1 MLALCY
7 THYGSPDRLFFKE
20 VETPLPKSTEIVV
33 KVHATTVN
41 RTDCATIRAKPFFAR
56 IITGLIVPTK
66 QIPGT
71 EFAGEVI
78 AVGAEVEGLTRGDRV
93 FGFDDTGAQAH
104 AQYLCIDA
112 SLATTI
118 PNGQDFVQAAA
129 GNEGV
134 HYARNFINKVPLKT
148 GDHVLVNGATG
159 AIGSAAVQLLSAMGV
174 NVTAT
179 CATAHI
185 DTVTSLG
192 AGRVIDYTR
201 NDFTHDI
208 QRYDYVFDT
217 VGKSSFFRCFGLI
230 KPGGAYIS
238 SDLGFLWQNL
248 YLPLLTP
255 MLAPFLK
262 QRRCIFPTP
271 YDVSATLK
279 LARTLRETGKFRAL
293 IDRSYSFEEIIEAY
307 RFVEQGHKVGNVV
320 ITIPHKK
327 QT

>member
-7 THYGSPDRLFFKE
+7 TRYGPPERLFFKDIE
-20 VETPLPKSTEIVV
+20 IPVPKSTDIVV

-56 IITGLIVPTK
+56 IITGLFVPAK
-66 QIPGT
+66 QTPGT
-71 EFAGEVI
+71 EFAGVVV
-78 AVGAEVEGLTRGDRV
+78 AAGAEVEGLTPGDRV
-93 FGFDDTGAQAH
+93 FGFDDTGARAH

-112 SLATTI
+112 SLAATI
-118 PNGQDFVQAAA
+118 PNGLEFAEAAA
-129 GNEGV
+129 GSEGA
-134 HYARNFINKVPLKT
+134 HYAQNFINKVPLKA

-159 AIGSAAVQLLSAMGV
+159 AIGSASVQLLSAMGV
-174 NVTAT
+174 KVTAT
-179 CATAHI
+179 CAAAHT
-185 DTVTSLG
+185 DTVKSLG
-192 AGRVIDYTR
+192 AERVIDYTR
-201 NDFTHDI
+201 DDFTRDA

-217 VGKSSFFRCFGLI
+217 VGKSSFFRCYGLLN
-230 KPGGAYIS
+230 PGGAYIS

-248 YLPLLTP
+248 YLPLITP
-255 MLAPFLK
+255 LLAPFLK

-271 YDVSATLK
+271 YDVPATLT
-279 LARTLRETGKFRAL
+279 LLRRLRETGKFRAL
-293 IDRSYSFEEIIEAY
+293 IDRRYAFEEIIEAY

>member
-1 MLALCY
+1 MLALFY
-7 THYGSPDRLFFKE
+7 THYGPPERLFFKE
-20 VETPLPKSTEIVV
+20 VEIPVPKNSDIVV

-66 QIPGT
+66 QTPGT

-78 AVGAEVEGLTRGDRV
+78 AVGADVEGLTCGDRV
-93 FGFDDTGAQAH
+93 FGFDDKGARAH
-104 AQYLCIDA
+104 AQYLCINA
-112 SLATTI
+112 SLAATI
-118 PNGQDFVQAAA
+118 PHELDFVEAAA
-129 GNEGV
+129 GNEGA
-134 HYARNFINKVPLKT
+134 HYAQNFINKVPLKT

-174 NVTAT
+174 KVTAT

-185 DTVTSLG
+185 NTVISLG
-192 AGRVIDYTR
+192 AERVIDYTR
-201 NDFTHDI
+201 DDFTRDA
-208 QRYDYVFDT
+208 QRYDCVFDT
-217 VGKSSFFRCFGLI
+217 VGKSSFSRCFGLL

-248 YLPLLTP
+248 YLPLITP
-255 MLAPFLK
+255 FLAPFLK

-271 YDVSATLK
+271 YDVSTTLK
-279 LARTLRETGKFRAL
+279 LMRRLREAGKFRAL

-327 QT
+327 QI